1 MKLCLLFLAVFGTST
16 ALAQSTATV
25 ADLGPVDADGAPS
38 TTRGELVATGDF
50 NGDGQ
55 GDVLLLDKATGQ
67 YRIGYDLPVGDG
79 FHFNPFARASGV
91 SAVSGMSA
99 GHFTADGVSTFA
111 IASAS
116 LNRVELMALGI
127 DATPALGSESV
138 ALPAAGP
145 SAIAALDV
153 PTAGNTALPELILAT
168 DAGSGAGLYQRHVLR
183 RGAGAWS
190 AAATEVRTK
199 RVLRLA
205 PLSVP
210 AVGAITAD
218 TAAAQRF
225 ELWTAGQ
232 AGFNSAVALT
242 GLPLGS
248 RFVSGQFEAGQ
259 HDVLLWV
266 QGSGT
271 VRTTRITETSPG
283 VFALGSVGTRS
294 LTGSLQS
301 LQTVTRAGVTQCLM
315 VFTDR
320 AVELRS
326 YSQATGFTLVQSFG
340 VLPAPVGTS
349 ALGGAAV
356 LPNGDF
362 TLLWNTG
369 EGTPITVS
377 ELYAFNAASGSYEQ
391 VITQALPPVRQQHG
405 AGNVMLFDSD
415 VFVNPNARL
424 LRAMRVDDWTQN
436 TYRSGTDVTAQG
448 LTYFSTHQGLDGGRY
463 ATMNGV
469 APANSVAMGNQAPVE
484 RGGDAVS
491 VFFFD
496 TTLGERGDDVNAEP
510 AGGRFDRAVKLVL
523 SAGLPSTVVWYR
535 KGSGQPFMQFPGQD
549 WLTTDTTVEFYGV
562 LASGVMTERKTA
574 SFTFDRAPQAQDS
587 DEDGVPDF
595 VEIAYGL
602 DPDGQL
608 NPEGTSSD
616 WDGDGYSDLHEILH
630 GNGIGAVT
638 GPSPLDKLR
647 HPDFL
652 WMPTSAP
659 LQIHVRVA
667 GHNALGQARAAAA
680 GAEVYVHD
688 LSGELLGSTSTL
700 NWPAQASI
708 ELQNISPQQKLLVVS
723 TQPHFTM
730 DLNNQPNSTSS
741 NPPAPELLPGPRG
754 REVAGFITVPT
765 EEPQTWNYLHNPLL
779 PLSASANAWVAARR
793 LATVGTRPA
802 VAVTLNHVSTLRLLL
817 LEKMLSMVAP
827 MKGVSFN
834 GSLTPFRSSS
844 GEPGFGDPGLNATS
858 LRVLETAGWWFDAAS
873 IRAYRLTRLAEA
885 VDDWLANPWPELAK
899 LRDSAEDVYQHSAIR
914 HNAFPGEY
922 APPLEVLRRW
932 IHQSTLA
939 QSYRDLLTDAVLTPD
954 SFLINSEVSILPSSF
969 YSRIGSIPYRPVV
982 VLTGVP
988 EGGHLRATGNLLRK
1002 LQTYDGDDYAWPG
1015 AFGAASAAQVRVVA
1029 FDDVAA
1035 DHGTVEVIQA
1045 SIEDF
1050 GLAQAPDLD
1059 GNLLPDAW
1067 ELFWFGNLGADP
1079 LVSGDNGGY
1088 SLLQEYLAGTDPR
1101 SSSDHPGGLPVR
1113 LEVQELR
1120 LELPAPGLSDLCAR
1134 WAFPVGYGEA
1144 FDFEV
1149 ESSTDLASFTRHSLV
1164 PVEESPGNWCLLLPK
1179 PQGRGFYRVVTK
1191 LK

>member
-1 MKLCLLFLAVFGTST
+1 MKLYLLVLAALCTPA
-16 ALAQSTATV
+16 ALAQSIATV
-25 ADLGPVDADGAPS
+25 SDLGPVDADGAPS
-38 TTRGELVATGDF
+38 TTSGEFVATGDF

-67 YRIGYDLPVGDG
+67 YRLGYDLLVGDG
-79 FHFNPFARASGV
+79 FHFNPFPRASGV

-99 GHFTADGVSTFA
+99 GHFTAQGVSTFA

-127 DATPALGSESV
+127 AATPALGSETV

-153 PTAGNTALPELILAT
+153 PSAGNTALPELILAT

-183 RGAGAWS
+183 RAAGAWS
-190 AAATEVRTK
+190 AAATEARAK

-218 TAAAQRF
+218 TAAEQRF
-225 ELWTAGQ
+225 ELWTAGS
-232 AGFNSAVALT
+232 AGFNSAAALT
-242 GLPLGS
+242 GQPLGS

-271 VRTTRITETSPG
+271 VRTSRITETSPG

-294 LTGSLQS
+294 LTRSLQS
-301 LQTVTRAGVTQCLM
+301 LQTVTRAGVTLCLM
-315 VFTDR
+315 IFTDR
-320 AVELRS
+320 TAEVRS
-326 YSQATGFTLVQSFG
+326 YSQAAGFTLVQSFG
-340 VLPAPVGTS
+340 VLPAPAGTS
-349 ALGGAAV
+349 ALAGAAV

-362 TLLWNTG
+362 CLLWNAG
-369 EGTPITVS
+369 PGTPS
-377 ELYAFNAASGSYEQ
+377 SMSALYAFNAASGSYEE

-415 VFVNPNARL
+415 VFVNPEARL

-436 TYRSGTDVTAQG
+436 TYRNGSDVTAQG
-448 LTYFSTHQGLDGGRY
+448 WVYFSPHQGLDGESY
-463 ATMNGV
+463 TTMSNV
-469 APANSVAMGNQAPVE
+469 APAGSVAMGNQAPLE
-484 RGGDAVS
+484 SGGDAVS

-496 TTLGERGDDVNAEP
+496 TTLGERGDDVSAEP

-535 KGSGQPFMQFPGQD
+535 KGGGQPFTQFPGQD

-562 LASGVMTERKTA
+562 LANGAMTERKTA
-574 SFTFDRAPQAQDS
+574 SFTFDREPQEQDS

-602 DPDGQL
+602 DPDGQFKT
-608 NPEGTSSD
+608 EGSSSD
-616 WDGDGYSDLHEILH
+616 WDGDGFSDLHEILH
-630 GNGIGAVT
+630 GNGIGAAT
-638 GPSPLDKLR
+638 GPSPLHASR

-659 LQIHVRVA
+659 LRIHVRA
-667 GHNALGQARAAAA
+667 TGHNAKGEEIAAAA
-680 GAEVYVHD
+680 GTQIYVHD

-700 NWPAQASI
+700 NWPTYASI
-708 ELQNISPQQKLLVVS
+708 ELPHVSPEQKLLVVS

-730 DLNNQPNSTSS
+730 DLKDEPITSS
-741 NPPAPELLPGPRG
+741 DPPLPVPLG
-754 REVAGFITVPT
+754 REVAGFITVPA
-765 EEPQTWNYLHNPLL
+765 EQPPTWSYLHNPAL
-779 PLSASANAWVAARR
+779 PLSAAANAWVVARR
-793 LATVGTRPA
+793 LATGGTRPT
-802 VAVTLNHVSTLRLLL
+802 VAVTLNHESTLRLLL

-834 GSLTPFRSSS
+834 GSLTSFRRSG
-844 GEPGFGDPGLNATS
+844 GEPGFGDPGLSVAAS
-858 LRVLETAGWWFDAAS
+858 RVLENAGWWFDVAG
-873 IRAYRLTRLAEA
+873 IRAYRLTSLARA
-885 VDDWLANPWPELAK
+885 VDDWLATPWPELVR
-899 LRDSAEDVYQHSAIR
+899 LRDSVEDVYQHSAIR
-914 HNAFPGEY
+914 HNANPGQY
-922 APPLEVLRRW
+922 APPLEVLRTW
-932 IHQSTLA
+932 IRQSTLA
-939 QSYRDLLTDAVLTPD
+939 QSYRDLLTDAVLTPN
-954 SFLINSEVSILPSSF
+954 SFLTSLEVSMLPSSF
-969 YSRIGSIPYRPVV
+969 YSQFGSIPYRPVV

-988 EGGHLRATGNLLRK
+988 EGGNLRAAGHLLRK
-1002 LQTYDGDDYAWPG
+1002 LRTYDGDDYTWPG

-1045 SIEDF
+1045 SIDDF
-1050 GLAQAPDLD
+1050 GLAEAPDMD

-1067 ELFWFGNLGADP
+1067 ELFWFGNAGMDSLA
-1079 LVSGDNGGY
+1079 SGDNGGY

-1113 LEVQELR
+1113 LQVQELR
-1120 LELPAPGLSDLCAR
+1120 LETSLADLCVR
-1134 WAFPVGYGEA
+1134 WAFPAGYGGA

-1149 ESSTDLASFTRHSLV
+1149 ESSTDLAVFTRQLLE
-1164 PVEESPGNWCLLLPK
+1164 PVEESPGNWCLVLPK
-1179 PQGRGFYRVVTK
+1179 PQGRGFYRVVTR